1 MRGVRAAVVAGGM
14 ALVETGAIP
23 LVVLSRQQDPV
34 EIINS
39 TLRNAGYPVHCTWVR
54 GVPAL
59 GDALTHA
66 EPQLVFLCV
75 ADVEELIAAM
85 DARQRFATKVP
96 VIIVR
101 DTVTE
106 ADLTQAVELGAQD
119 VVSLAAGP
127 RLQAVAGRELHAAR
141 LDRALAGTLASA
153 RQYRD
158 QMKAFMTGSTDA
170 ITHVQ
175 EGIVVDVNPA
185 WVELFGHDE
194 ASAMLGQP
202 LMDFF
207 QQRSHAALKGAL
219 VATAQGRWSGHSLEA
234 VALMPGGTE
243 LPVTLQLERFE
254 FEGEPAVRLRVPTQQ
269 RDVETLTRQ
278 LEEALRFDTATG
290 LLKRA
295 AFFEQAAA
303 QAAHTL
309 KAGLRAVVYFEPD
322 KLAALEGE
330 LGTLAIEELIEG
342 VGQQLRALLQ
352 PGDAAGRISPRGFA
366 VLVERGNARDL
377 DAWVARVLLR
387 MSEGV
392 FHAGEQSV
400 PVTCSAGVTLLSA
413 HGELIA
419 APLQAAVK
427 AARAAAAAGGN
438 RLLRPEQPGEKPDF
452 DEADRVWAAR
462 IKSALMANRFRLV
475 QQPIASLV
483 GEGDA
488 MVDLLVRMLDDKG
501 EEVLPSE
508 FLAAAQRTDLMKN
521 IDRWV
526 VGAAMSYCAA
536 RKPHRVF
543 VRISRDS
550 LRDQTL
556 GTWLQQQ
563 LRASG
568 VDPRR
573 LVFELPE
580 ELANKD
586 LKETKELQALIRPL
600 GFELAIENFGAG
612 HDQAPLLNHVP
623 INYVKIDGALMQG
636 LANDRSSQER
646 VKGLVERAKAAG
658 ATTIAERVEDANT
671 MAVLWQLG
679 VEFVQGYFVNTPE
692 EVVM

>member
-1 MRGVRAAVVAGGM
+1 MTLG
-14 ALVETGAIP
+14 ETGAIP
-23 LVVLSRQQDPV
+23 VVVLSRQQDPV

-39 TLRNAGYPVHCTWVR
+39 TLRNAGHPVHCTWVR

-75 ADVEELIAAM
+75 ADAEELVAAM

-101 DTVTE
+101 DAVTE
-106 ADLTQAVELGAQD
+106 ADLIQAVEIGARD
-119 VVSLAAGP
+119 VVSLASRP

-170 ITHVQ
+170 IAHVQ

-185 WVELFGHDE
+185 WIELFGHDE
-194 ASAMLGQP
+194 ASGLLGQP

-219 VATAQGRWSGHSLEA
+219 VAAAQGRWSDHALEA

-243 LPVTLQLERFE
+243 LPVALQLERFE

-295 AFFEQAAA
+295 VFFEQAAA
-303 QAAHTL
+303 QAAQTL
-309 KAGLRAVVYFEPD
+309 KAGLRAIVYLEPD
-322 KLAALEGE
+322 KLPALEGE
-330 LGTLAIEELIEG
+330 VGTLAIEELMDG
-342 VGQQLRALLQ
+342 VGQQLRPLLQ
-352 PGDAAGRISPRGFA
+352 PGDAAGRVSPRGFA
-366 VLVERGNARDL
+366 ILVERGNTRDL
-377 DAWVARVLLR
+377 DAWIARVLQR
-387 MSEGV
+387 ISEEV
-392 FHAGEQSV
+392 FHAEERSV
-400 PVTCSAGVTLLSA
+400 PITCSAGATLLGA
-413 HGELIA
+413 HGELID
-419 APLQAAVK
+419 APLQAAIK

-438 RLLRPEQPGEKPDF
+438 RLLRPAQPGDQPDV
-452 DEADRVWAAR
+452 DEADRIWASR

-475 QQPIASLV
+475 QQPIASLI

-488 MVDLLVRMLDDKG
+488 MVDLVVRMLDDDG
-501 EEVLPSE
+501 GEVLPSE

-573 LVFELPE
+573 LVLELPE
-580 ELANKD
+580 DLATTN
-586 LKETKELQALIRPL
+586 LKETKELQALVRPL
-600 GFELAIENFGAG
+600 GFELAIENFGGGRDPA
-612 HDQAPLLNHVP
+612 QLLSHVAV
-623 INYVKIDGALMQG
+623 NYVKIDGALMQG
-636 LANDRSSQER
+636 LANNRALQEQ
-646 VKGLVERAKAAG
+646 VKGLVEHARAAG
-658 ATTIAERVEDANT
+658 ATTVAERVEDANT

-679 VEFVQGYFVNTPE
+679 VEFVQGYFVNAPE

>member
-1 MRGVRAAVVAGGM
+1 M

-39 TLRNAGYPVHCTWVR
+39 TLRNAGHPVHCTWVR

-59 GDALTHA
+59 GEALTHA

-75 ADVEELIAAM
+75 ADAEELVAAM

-295 AFFEQAAA
+295 TFFEQAAA
-303 QAAHTL
+303 HAAHTL

-342 VGQQLRALLQ
+342 VGQQLRSLLQ

-377 DAWVARVLLR
+377 DAWVARVLQR

-392 FHAGEQSV
+392 FRAGEQSV

-413 HGELIA
+413 HGELID
-419 APLQAAVK
+419 APLQASVK

-438 RLLRPEQPGEKPDF
+438 RLLRPEQPGEKPDI

-580 ELANKD
+580 ELANKNI
-586 LKETKELQALIRPL
+586 KETKELQALIRPL

-612 HDQAPLLNHVP
+612 RDQAQLLNHVP
-623 INYVKIDGALMQG
+623 VNYVKIDGALMQG
-636 LANDRSSQER
+636 LANDRSSQEQ

-679 VEFVQGYFVNTPE
+679 VEFVQGYFVNSPE